1 MIEELNMVRLKKA
14 IPNMDIPIGSIGIV
28 LMVHADNPPGYE
40 VEFSD
45 SEGNVLYDTKTDEF
59 VFTLEDDDIEP
70 ISHYENLPGIL

>member
-1 MIEELNMVRLKKA
+1 MIEELSIVRLKRA
-14 IPNMDIPIGSIGIV
+14 IPNMDIPVGSVGTV
-28 LMVHADNPPGYE
+28 LMVHADNPRGYE

-70 ISHYENLPGIL
+70 IDH